1 MKRNQI
7 ASPVN
12 KYQQYTFKTGWNS
25 RNIYDRFAA
34 QNGIIPSYM
43 IWDFSAAIKLGKFV
57 NANAG
62 VNNIANT
69 AYFTRRAGG
78 YPGPGLLPA
87 DGRLIYVGLG
97 VKF

>member
-1 MKRNQI
+1 VSETYSDAKN
-7 ASPVN
+7 
-12 KYQQYTFKTGWNS
+12 TFTPSAN
-25 RNIYDRFAA
+25 A
-34 QNGIIPSYM
+34 QNGIVPSYM
-43 IWDFSAAIKLGKFV
+43 IWDFSAAIKLGRFV

-62 VNNIANT
+62 VNNIANS